1 MLSQCQYTGN
11 VLLDAYR
18 LLIAD
23 VYELAG
29 ASRRTSDDLA
39 RSVGQT
45 AARWH
50 VLSAL
55 SDGPRTVPSTARRLG
70 LAPQSVQRV
79 VDDLV
84 RGGQMAATVN
94 PDHVR
99 SQLFEL
105 TEAGRATLTAL
116 FAQSDAVRGEMLQ
129 RSGLTEQQL
138 DGARTVIRAL
148 LSAISACSGR
158 AGASRETSTSA
169 YPAASGVT
177 REGRPAERSPSTR
190 RTGAGPPGGGA

>member
-1 MLSQCQYTGN
+1 
-11 VLLDAYR
+11 VILDAYR

-39 RSVGQT
+39 RAVGQT

-55 SDGPRTVPSTARRLG
+55 SDAPRSVPSAARRLG

-84 RGGQMAATVN
+84 RAGHLEPTPN
-94 PDHVR
+94 PDHIR
-99 SQLFEL
+99 SPLYALTETGREALTTMFARSDDARGRMLKRAGVTERQL
-105 TEAGRATLTAL
+105 TEAR
-116 FAQSDAVRGEMLQ
+116 Q
-129 RSGLTEQQL
+129 
-138 DGARTVIRAL
+138 VIRAL
-148 LSAISACSGR
+148 SAAIEADR
-158 AGASRETSTSA
+158 
-169 YPAASGVT
+169 
-177 REGRPAERSPSTR
+177 
-190 RTGAGPPGGGA
+190 

>member
-1 MLSQCQYTGN
+1 MLSCCQYTGN
-11 VLLDAYR
+11 VMLDAYR

-29 ASRRTSDDLA
+29 ASRRTSDELA
-39 RSVGQT
+39 RSTGQT

-55 SDGPRTVPSTARRLG
+55 SDAPRTVPTTARRLG

-84 RGGQMAATVN
+84 RGGQLAPQPN

-99 SQLFEL
+99 SPLFAL
-105 TEAGRATLTAL
+105 TEAGRTTLEAL
-116 FAQSDAVRGEMLQ
+116 FARSDATRAKMLEQ
-129 RSGLTEQQL
+129 SGVTEDQL
-138 DGARTVIRAL
+138 AEAREVIRSL
-148 LSAISACSGR
+148 LSAIATT
-158 AGASRETSTSA
+158 SRK
-169 YPAASGVT
+169 
-177 REGRPAERSPSTR
+177 
-190 RTGAGPPGGGA
+190 